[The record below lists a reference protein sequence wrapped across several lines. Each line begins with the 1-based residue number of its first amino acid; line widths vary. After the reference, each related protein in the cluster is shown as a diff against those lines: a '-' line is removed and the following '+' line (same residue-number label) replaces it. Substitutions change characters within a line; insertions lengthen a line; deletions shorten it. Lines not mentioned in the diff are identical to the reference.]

1 MIEINSN
8 VCGTILTRLWFL
20 LLIENMLYLSFW
32 IYELKMRRTFRVKK
46 RFSRYKNK
54 KNLLEKSLY
63 KNIYITLDFSKTTM
77 FNITVKR
84 LTDLL

>member
-1 MIEINSN
+1 
-8 VCGTILTRLWFL
+8 
-20 LLIENMLYLSFW
+20 
-32 IYELKMRRTFRVKK
+32 MRRTFRVKNDFQDIK
-46 RFSRYKNK
+46 IR

-63 KNIYITLDFSKTTM
+63 MDIYITLDFSKTTM

>member
-1 MIEINSN
+1 
-8 VCGTILTRLWFL
+8 
-20 LLIENMLYLSFW
+20 
-32 IYELKMRRTFRVKK
+32 MRRTFRVKK

-54 KNLLEKSLY
+54 KNLLEKSLFMD
-63 KNIYITLDFSKTTM
+63 IYITLDFSKTTM